1 MNAPVDDAASTR
13 PVVPSL
19 KEVATQRSVV
29 IFLLATFILEIGIS
43 SQFTALG
50 KRVFDIGGR
59 ELDLGLLGLAE
70 FLPVALLVLLTGA
83 VADRFDRRK
92 VASIALVGEAAFTL
106 LLIVEVER
114 SDATIGPIFG
124 LVVGYAIARAFLS
137 PAIRALPSTIVAPEA
152 LPRISPLFS
161 GAFQAGII
169 AGPVIGAFLYTID
182 VWVPFA
188 VSAGC
193 LLVGAVLVLFV
204 QLHPTYEHR
213 AAESARRDERATGAS
228 GTSGTSGTSKVS
240 EALEGLKVIRKE
252 PLLLGAISLDL
263 FAVLFGG
270 AVALLPAVAEQRL
283 GVGVVGLGWL
293 RAAAGLGAGLMTATL
308 AFRPVQRHVGATL
321 FATVGVFGAAT
332 IVFGFTRNFG
342 VAFGA
347 LVVLS
352 GADSIS
358 VFIRSTLV
366 PLVTPNEVRGRV
378 GAVENVFI
386 GASNELGAFESGLL
400 GQALGA
406 GPAIVAGGA
415 ATIAVVLIW
424 PMLFPA
430 IRRLD
435 HFPFHHSFAAS
446 TGTAVPAAAD
456 EAVLLP
462 TTNREADS

>member
-114 SDATIGPIFG
+114 SDATIAPIFG

-152 LPRISPLFS
+152 LPRISPLYS

-228 GTSGTSGTSKVS
+228 GTSKVS

-293 RAAAGLGAGLMTATL
+293 RPPPGWA
-308 AFRPVQRHVGATL
+308 P
-321 FATVGVFGAAT
+321 
-332 IVFGFTRNFG
+332 
-342 VAFGA
+342 
-347 LVVLS
+347 
-352 GADSIS
+352 
-358 VFIRSTLV
+358 
-366 PLVTPNEVRGRV
+366 
-378 GAVENVFI
+378 
-386 GASNELGAFESGLL
+386 AS
-400 GQALGA
+400 
-406 GPAIVAGGA
+406 
-415 ATIAVVLIW
+415 
-424 PMLFPA
+424 
-430 IRRLD
+430 
-435 HFPFHHSFAAS
+435 
-446 TGTAVPAAAD
+446 
-456 EAVLLP
+456 
-462 TTNREADS
+462 

>member
-1 MNAPVDDAASTR
+1 MTDDNTPADTTQ
-13 PVVPSL
+13 PLPHPMPTL
-19 KEVATQRSVV
+19 KEVAGQRSVV
-29 IFLLATFILEIGIS
+29 IFLVATFILEIGIS

-50 KRVFDIGGR
+50 KRVFDISGR

-83 VADRFDRRK
+83 VADRFDRRR
-92 VASIALVGEAAFTL
+92 VASVALVIEAAFTL
-106 LLIVEVER
+106 ALITQVR
-114 SDATIGPIFG
+114 RGDATIGPIFG
-124 LVVGYAIARAFLS
+124 LVVGYAVARAFLS
-137 PAIRALPSTIVAPEA
+137 PAIRAIPSTIVAPEA
-152 LPRISPLFS
+152 LPRISPLYS

-188 VSAGC
+188 VSAAC
-193 LLVGAVLVLFV
+193 LVIGAGLVLLV
-204 QLHPTYEHR
+204 QLHPTYER
-213 AAESARRDERATGAS
+213 RPGAPGAADATAAAAAPVDAPRPN
-228 GTSGTSGTSKVS
+228 KVT
-240 EALEGLKVIRKE
+240 EALQGLKVIRHE

-293 RAAAGLGAGLMTATL
+293 RAAAGLGAALMTATL
-308 AFRPVQRHVGATL
+308 AVRPVQRHVGATL
-321 FATVGVFGAAT
+321 FGTVGVFGAAT
-332 IVFGFTRNFG
+332 IVFGWTHTYA
-342 VAFGA
+342 VAFVA
-347 LVVLS
+347 LFVLS

-386 GASNELGAFESGLL
+386 GASNELGAFESGVV

-406 GPAIVAGGA
+406 GPAIMVGGA
-415 ATIAVVLIW
+415 ATIGIVLLW
-424 PMLFPA
+424 PVLFPA

-435 HFPFHHSFAAS
+435 GFPFHHSFKVSSPVAD
-446 TGTAVPAAAD
+446 AVTSPA
-456 EAVLLP
+456 EG
-462 TTNREADS
+462 S